1 MAEPMIKLHGFGQ
14 ELYTNIYIG
23 VYRVVAK
30 VAGYILKF
38 LRNYFGDAP
47 FSLSTWSLLCDG
59 QRGSNVVFPFQSP
72 ARCRDTVV
80 RVLPGD

>member
-23 VYRVVAK
+23 VYRVLAK

-38 LRNYFGDAP
+38 LGNYFGDAP
-47 FSLSTWSLLCDG
+47 FFLCQHG
-59 QRGSNVVFPFQSP
+59 PSCVMGNVDPTLCSHFNPLQD
-72 ARCRDTVV
+72 AGTQW
-80 RVLPGD
+80 

>member
-1 MAEPMIKLHGFGQ
+1 MAESMIKFHGFGQ
-14 ELYTNIYIG
+14 ELYANIYIG

-30 VAGYILKF
+30 FAGYMLKV
-38 LRNYFGDAP
+38 LRKCFGDAP
-47 FSLSTWSLLCDG
+47 FSLSAWSLLCDG

-80 RVLPGD
+80 RVLSGD